1 MKGAP
6 RRRGF
11 GLALSAFL
19 SLSALACERD
29 EPRHGGDAIQEI
41 QILDAYPEGADPGV
55 FARAQPTMQ
64 EVLEHLWEASDSKR
78 VKGLLV
84 RVGPLL
90 GAWGRVGDLTE
101 ALNAFREDGR
111 PVHCHFEVAD
121 NVAFILLA
129 TACDQV
135 SMSPAGTLDLVGPA
149 AIMIYAR
156 SLLDRIGIEAEI
168 VHMGRYKGAGDM
180 LIRNDM
186 PPEAKKSMD
195 DILDDLYAA
204 AVAATRARQGGDE
217 AQAKELIDQGPFVSG
232 GALEAKLVDRVSFL
246 DEARDSIR
254 ETAGLDK
261 IERVRFLSRG
271 EKLTVGDF
279 FELLGGDRDKQKRKG
294 DRVVIVQVT
303 GNIVEQEWT
312 SMGDAA
318 SGPFIKAMERFKED
332 DGVKAVVLRIN
343 SPGGSALASDRMW
356 HAAKSFGE
364 AKPLLVSVGDMAAS
378 GGYYIASAAD
388 KIFAHPNS
396 LVGSI
401 GVVGGKLNIEPLTRE
416 IGVHTYVLQR
426 GKRAAWATLLRGL
439 DPTERRA
446 LESMLRDVYDR
457 FIDRVAA
464 GRNMERERV
473 LLAAEGRLMTAQDAK
488 PLGLIDELAGLNA
501 ALEKAKAEGGLPPD
515 GEVEVWPSKKGLLDA
530 ITEAFGGAPE
540 EDEVRLL
547 ARWWL
552 RQEAGVH
559 GLSVAPWARALV
571 LLAHERVALVPPFL
585 LALR

>member
-1 MKGAP
+1 MT
-6 RRRGF
+6 RTSF
-11 GLALSAFL
+11 GLALCALL
-19 SLSALACERD
+19 SLGALACDGD
-29 EPRHGGDAIQEI
+29 EPRPSGDAVQEVE
-41 QILDAYPEGADPGV
+41 ILDAYPESTDPTL
-55 FARAQPTMQ
+55 FARPQPTMQ
-64 EVLEHLWEASDSKR
+64 DVLEHLWKASDSTR

-156 SLLDRIGIEAEI
+156 SLLQKIGIEAEI

-180 LIRNDM
+180 LIRDDM
-186 PPEAKKSMD
+186 PPEAKQSMD

-204 AVAATRARQGGDE
+204 AVAATSARQRGDE
-217 AQAKELIDQGPFVSG
+217 TQAKKLIDRGPFVSG
-232 GALEAKLVDRVSFL
+232 SALEAKLVDNVSFL
-246 DEARDSIR
+246 DQARDSIR
-254 ETAGLDK
+254 KAAGVEK
-261 IERVRFLSRG
+261 IERVRLLSGG

-279 FELLGGDRDKQKRKG
+279 LELLGGDRKKRKSKG
-294 DRVVIVQVT
+294 ERVVIVQVT

-318 SGPFIKAMERFKED
+318 SGPFIKAMERFKQD
-332 DGVKAVVLRIN
+332 DGVKAMVLRID

-388 KIFAHPNS
+388 QIFAHPNS

-416 IGVHTYVLQR
+416 IGVRTYVLQR

-464 GRNMERERV
+464 GRNMERARV

-501 ALEKAKAEGGLPPD
+501 AVEKAKAEGGLPPD
-515 GEVEVWPSKKGLLDA
+515 AAVEVWPSKKGVFDA
-530 ITEAFGGAPE
+530 LTEAFGGVPE

-547 ARWWL
+547 TRRWI
-552 RQEAGVH
+552 RREAGVR
-559 GLSVAPWARALV
+559 GLSLEPWAGALA
-571 LLAHERVALVPPFL
+571 LFARESVALVPPFVF
-585 LALR
+585 ALR